1 MKTHPSEWTEEDLRQ
16 LIGQPES
23 LTLEFI
29 ASVLCLPGQ
38 GFTRMLGKEISA
50 FANSEGGVIVLGIK
64 ENRGRPR
71 VALDLDDGID
81 PAQFSL
87 DQVQHSADFSVRP
100 MLGGIHCHAVPLSGS
115 RAGRVAYVIVVP
127 RGNTAYQS
135 GNYVYYMRNS
145 WRNEPAPNHLVQLL
159 MFRANAAT
167 AALEF
172 GNCEILTKDNHH
184 QYRFDLVIVN
194 TGKQSIEDFLLSVK
208 ITLGSDEPQLWAPT
222 MFVDSEDA
230 IQDELKSV
238 ESMLEIGEN
247 PDEYRRHEMLQ
258 GPGIPFQSGD
268 ELRCSFRRIMQ
279 LLYQVDGRKI
289 FPQDR
294 VIFPGGKWL
303 VEFVPQHVHLREYQP
318 QLHWTIY
325 LDNAPPCSGVID
337 MGAAFGSDKDVF

>member
-135 GNYVYYMRNS
+135 GNYVYYIRNS

-159 MFRANAAT
+159 MSRATAAT
-167 AALEF
+167 AALEL

-279 LLYQVDGRKI
+279 LLYQVDNRKI

-318 QLHWTIY
+318 QIHWTIY

-337 MGAAFGSDKDVF
+337 MGAAFAGDKNRF